1 MLTCLLDKLIKTLKG
16 HVGQTPL
23 HRTALTFPSAI
34 SHEHLRAHS
43 SGMVSGTALA
53 DEALMWGVN
62 LLLKRQ
68 TPCTFAHSWAAP
80 LFPHIHVN
88 THSLLYQS

>member
-23 HRTALTFPSAI
+23 HRTALTFPSAL
-34 SHEHLRAHS
+34 SHEHLRAHG

-53 DEALMWGVN
+53 D
-62 LLLKRQ
+62 
-68 TPCTFAHSWAAP
+68 
-80 LFPHIHVN
+80 
-88 THSLLYQS
+88 